1 MGSDEEGPHVETE
14 GSPGAQ
20 ELGAEERLRLRRAHE
35 RLRTASKDLEVLIAT
50 EPIKNRWAPEP
61 APPEILDVARADL
74 RRAYAEIVRSHEELL
89 GWEMSPDA
97 G

>member
-1 MGSDEEGPHVETE
+1 MESE
-14 GSPGAQ
+14 GSPAAR
-20 ELGAEERLRLRRAHE
+20 ELGADDRQRLRRAHE

-74 RRAYAEIVRSHEELL
+74 ERAYADVVRSHNEIL
-89 GWEMSPDA
+89 GWDAPPDA